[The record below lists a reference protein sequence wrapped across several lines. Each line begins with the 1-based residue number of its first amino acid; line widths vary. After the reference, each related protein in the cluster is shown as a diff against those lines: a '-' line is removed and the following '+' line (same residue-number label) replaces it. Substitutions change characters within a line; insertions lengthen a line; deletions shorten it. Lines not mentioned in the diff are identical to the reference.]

1 MSLLNYKMAK
11 SLIEEAGGDFE
22 GPKSESLIAAAEQA
36 LEVKF
41 PPSYRQFL
49 LEMGCGDV
57 NGLEIY
63 GVINDKFEG
72 SSVPNGIWLT
82 LSERRSIGLN
92 HAYILIGEGGDGNY
106 YAIDTRNTDVF
117 GENPVVSLSVDGRKF
132 EPLAA
137 SFGEYLLH
145 AVQAVV

>member
-1 MSLLNYKMAK
+1 MSLQNYKIAK
-11 SLIEEAGGDFE
+11 SLIEEVGGDFE
-22 GPKSESLIAAAEQA
+22 GAKSESLIAAAEQA

-72 SSVPNGIWLT
+72 SSVPNAIWLT
-82 LSERRSIGLN
+82 LSERRNMGLN
-92 HAYILIGEGGDGNY
+92 HAYILIGDGGAGNY
-106 YAIDTRNTDVF
+106 YEIDTRNSDEV
-117 GENPVVSLSVDGRKF
+117 GENPVVSLSVDGREC
-132 EPLAA
+132 EPLAS
-137 SFGEYLLH
+137 SFGEYLLD
-145 AVQAVV
+145 AVQAVI